1 MKTIYYRPPGSSE
14 DYNPLPQLIGRKD
27 FWLRECSAHL
37 GNRSHFPSL
46 KNKNIL
52 VFEVLKLNEI
62 KVNRGKQFIVWQCN
76 VFPSPWLHQSPFA
89 FSLFFKS
96 FFLNRKIKKKKI
108 EILFSFLNFI
118 VSLLH
123 DSYNLCPYFRLISP
137 VVTCCTFS
145 QSRVGNSDRS
155 LFLCRTFLH
164 FLWLPHHNHTLKK
177 KKGHSR
183 LLGYFKKVITIH
195 TSRITSGLENNT
207 TVNFGLGTL
216 LRAFNSQAKI
226 SYRCLTEINS
236 RRYPM
241 YYNGL
246 SLMRTLT
253 QGHYSVHCCNMS

>member
-37 GNRSHFPSL
+37 GNRSHFQSL
-46 KNKNIL
+46 KNINIL
-52 VFEVLKLNEI
+52 VFDVLKLNEI
-62 KVNRGKQFIVWQCN
+62 KVNRGTLVTRAESQRQQFIVRQCN

-89 FSLFFKS
+89 FSLFFKL

-108 EILFSFLNFI
+108 EILFSFLNFL

-145 QSRVGNSDRS
+145 QSRVCNSDRS

-164 FLWLPHHNHTLKK
+164 FLWLPHHNHMLKK
-177 KKGHSR
+177 KKNR
-183 LLGYFKKVITIH
+183 
-195 TSRITSGLENNT
+195 
-207 TVNFGLGTL
+207 
-216 LRAFNSQAKI
+216 
-226 SYRCLTEINS
+226 
-236 RRYPM
+236 
-241 YYNGL
+241 
-246 SLMRTLT
+246 
-253 QGHYSVHCCNMS
+253 

>member
-37 GNRSHFPSL
+37 GNRSQFPSL

-62 KVNRGKQFIVWQCN
+62 KVNRGTLVTKAKSLRQKFIVQPCN

-89 FSLFFKS
+89 FSLFFKII
-96 FFLNRKIKKKKI
+96 FPKPQNKKKKI
-108 EILFSFLNFI
+108 EILFSFLNFL

-123 DSYNLCPYFRLISP
+123 NSYNFCPYFRLISP

-177 KKGHSR
+177 KKTQVI
-183 LLGYFKKVITIH
+183 LVCLVILKK
-195 TSRITSGLENNT
+195 
-207 TVNFGLGTL
+207 
-216 LRAFNSQAKI
+216 
-226 SYRCLTEINS
+226 
-236 RRYPM
+236 
-241 YYNGL
+241 
-246 SLMRTLT
+246 
-253 QGHYSVHCCNMS
+253 